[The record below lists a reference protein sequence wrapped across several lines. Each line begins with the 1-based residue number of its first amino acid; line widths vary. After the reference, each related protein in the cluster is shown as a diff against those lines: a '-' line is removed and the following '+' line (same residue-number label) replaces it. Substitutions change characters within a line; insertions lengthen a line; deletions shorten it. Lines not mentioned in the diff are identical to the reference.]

1 MKIKLIPSINAPEY
15 DISGNVIT
23 ATHND
28 EVEVIDLSEFP
39 QNGKWQGGEL
49 ENITKLSPSNVIC
62 DVFHDGELHVK
73 LCQKVPVAFTTKHG
87 DKEIK
92 HQTGDWV
99 ESDWIDADD
108 YEKEKLYIKEVGNEN

>member
-1 MKIKLIPSINAPEY
+1 MKIKLKATPKAPEY

-23 ATHND
+23 ATHSD
-28 EVEVIDLSEFP
+28 EVEIIDLSGFP
-39 QNGKWQGGEL
+39 EGGKWQGGEL
-49 ENITKLSPSNVIC
+49 ENITGLSPSNVIS
-62 DVFHDGELHVK
+62 DVFHDGELHIT

-87 DKEIK
+87 DKEIE

-108 YEKEKLYIKEVGNEN
+108 YEKGELYIKEVVDEN

>member
-1 MKIKLIPSINAPEY
+1 MKIKFEAWEKAPEY

-49 ENITKLSPSNVIC
+49 ENITELSPSNVIC
-62 DVFHDGELHVK
+62 DVFHDGELHVT

-87 DKEIK
+87 DKEIE

-108 YEKEKLYIKEVGNEN
+108 YEKGKLYIKEVGNEN